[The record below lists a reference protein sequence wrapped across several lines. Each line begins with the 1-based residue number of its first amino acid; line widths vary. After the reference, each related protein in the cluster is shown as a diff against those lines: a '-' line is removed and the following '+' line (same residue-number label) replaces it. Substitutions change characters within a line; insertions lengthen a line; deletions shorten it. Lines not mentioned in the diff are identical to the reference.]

1 MCGGGG
7 DPFQSI
13 SNTLASVDPGPTISD
28 VGETI
33 DKNITQPVGKGLS
46 EADKFMTNL
55 TPYGWALPAALLA
68 AYLTGGGSLAAD
80 AAEAGTAAATA
91 AGESAYS
98 SAIAAGMTEA
108 EATAAANAAAEASLA
123 SSSAA
128 GGAGDVFAGYSAT
141 GSSAGTAGS
150 QLTASEIAALNA
162 GAGAGAGAST
172 ASSLPSLTD
181 PSLTTQIGAPQ
192 ASTGSF
198 GSITAPATGSGAIPG
213 AGATTLP
220 GGGLTGALP
229 AGTMVGDGT
238 LGTTIGATY
247 MSAGPGQFAVDALG
261 NAIPATSVGIG
272 GFDPTTGLSLSDLN
286 NARKIAQTA
295 NNLLSS
301 SGSGST
307 PSKQFLSPTAA
318 TSTMSNAAD
327 TSSAT
332 NVYGSPKGTFVHG
345 QQVAIPGMA
354 NYDAA
359 MQASAPTAAPAVTP
373 LDLQLIQQAKAGGL
387 IYKAGGGDLPMH
399 EVRMRGKQ
407 FATYQPRSGL
417 SLVPHLAPG
426 GSIPEGHN
434 PTFFSQGGLNSM
446 ENSYVKGEGDG
457 TSDSVAAMLAN
468 GEFVIP
474 ADIVSKLGNG
484 SNDAG
489 AKVLDNFLV
498 TIREHAQKHDPKE
511 LPPDSKGPLAYLLDA
526 NKKAR
531 A

>member
-13 SNTLASVDPGPTISD
+13 GDTLASIDPGPAIGK
-28 VGETI
+28 VGESI
-33 DKNITQPVGKGLS
+33 DKTVNDVVPGGWITVAALTAGGLALAYAPEVMAFAEANGLTPAAASTELGIPPVNAVTGEVVAPDVFAGLS
-46 EADKFMTNL
+46 AN
-55 TPYGWALPAALLA
+55 TPVDTTLSQAAANSLATGTGAGAGTYVTPELMGPTYGELGVTGVPEGGMGPTYAEMGNTGLNTQAAID
-68 AYLTGGGSLAAD
+68 AAD
-80 AAEAGTAAATA
+80 AA
-91 AGESAYS
+91 
-98 SAIAAGMTEA
+98 
-108 EATAAANAAAEASLA
+108 AAN
-123 SSSAA
+123 
-128 GGAGDVFAGYSAT
+128 
-141 GSSAGTAGS
+141 
-150 QLTASEIAALNA
+150 N
-162 GAGAGAGAST
+162 
-172 ASSLPSLTD
+172 
-181 PSLTTQIGAPQ
+181 
-192 ASTGSF
+192 
-198 GSITAPATGSGAIPG
+198 
-213 AGATTLP
+213 
-220 GGGLTGALP
+220 
-229 AGTMVGDGT
+229 
-238 LGTTIGATY
+238 
-247 MSAGPGQFAVDALG
+247 
-261 NAIPATSVGIG
+261 
-272 GFDPTTGLSLSDLN
+272 LSLSDLN

-295 NNLLSS
+295 NSLLSS

-307 PSKQFLSPTAA
+307 SQRNFLSPTAA

-354 NYDAA
+354 NYDTA
-359 MQASAPTAAPAVTP
+359 MQASAPTAIPAVTP

-446 ENSYVKGEGDG
+446 ENAYVKGEGDG

>member
-13 SNTLASVDPGPTISD
+13 GDTLASIDPGPAIGDLGVS
-28 VGETI
+28 I
-33 DKNITQPVGKGLS
+33 DKTVNDVVPGGWVTVAALTAGGLALAYAPEVMAFA
-46 EADKFMTNL
+46 EANGL
-55 TPYGWALPAALLA
+55 TP
-68 AYLTGGGSLAAD
+68 
-80 AAEAGTAAATA
+80 AAASTELGIA
-91 AGESAYS
+91 PVNAVTGEVVAP
-98 SAIAAGMTEA
+98 
-108 EATAAANAAAEASLA
+108 
-123 SSSAA
+123 
-128 GGAGDVFAGYSAT
+128 DVFAGLSANAPVDT
-141 GSSAGTAGS
+141 TLSQAAANSIVDLGS
-150 QLTASEIAALNA
+150 QPLT
-162 GAGAGAGAST
+162 GAID
-172 ASSLPSLTD
+172 LPSLTD

-261 NAIPATSVGIG
+261 NAIPASSVGIG

-286 NARKIAQTA
+286 NARKIA

-318 TSTMSNAAD
+318 ISTMSNAAD

-359 MQASAPTAAPAVTP
+359 MQASAPTAVPAVTP

-399 EVRMRGKQ
+399 EVRMHGKQ

>member
-1 MCGGGG
+1 
-7 DPFQSI
+7 
-13 SNTLASVDPGPTISD
+13 
-28 VGETI
+28 
-33 DKNITQPVGKGLS
+33 
-46 EADKFMTNL
+46 
-55 TPYGWALPAALLA
+55 
-68 AYLTGGGSLAAD
+68 
-80 AAEAGTAAATA
+80 
-91 AGESAYS
+91 
-98 SAIAAGMTEA
+98 
-108 EATAAANAAAEASLA
+108 
-123 SSSAA
+123 
-128 GGAGDVFAGYSAT
+128 
-141 GSSAGTAGS
+141 
-150 QLTASEIAALNA
+150 
-162 GAGAGAGAST
+162 
-172 ASSLPSLTD
+172 
-181 PSLTTQIGAPQ
+181 
-192 ASTGSF
+192 
-198 GSITAPATGSGAIPG
+198 
-213 AGATTLP
+213 
-220 GGGLTGALP
+220 
-229 AGTMVGDGT
+229 
-238 LGTTIGATY
+238 
-247 MSAGPGQFAVDALG
+247 
-261 NAIPATSVGIG
+261 
-272 GFDPTTGLSLSDLN
+272 
-286 NARKIAQTA
+286 
-295 NNLLSS
+295 
-301 SGSGST
+301 
-307 PSKQFLSPTAA
+307 
-318 TSTMSNAAD
+318 
-327 TSSAT
+327 
-332 NVYGSPKGTFVHG
+332 
-345 QQVAIPGMA
+345 MA

-359 MQASAPTAAPAVTP
+359 MQASTPTAVPAVTP

-399 EVRMRGKQ
+399 EVRMHGKQ